1 MKHKLIINY
10 LKNYGNIS
18 EKEELNI
25 RKYFIPIQALK
36 KQTLINKHSDCNK
49 LFFINY
55 GLLRAYYINNDG
67 NEITRM
73 IAWENRFLTN
83 IVSFRNF
90 SENIETIECIEKAE
104 ILAINR
110 TDFDYLMKSSLNLK
124 SIYADIL
131 EEYNAL
137 HIKRFEQL
145 NSGNANEKIKYF
157 NQNYVILKN
166 RISDIHLSSFLS
178 ISRKTIERVKKN
190 LL

>member
-1 MKHKLIINY
+1 MKHKLIIDY

-18 EKEELNI
+18 EKEEVHI
-25 RKYFIPIQALK
+25 RKYFIPMQALK
-36 KQTLINKHSDCNK
+36 KQTLINKNSDCNK
-49 LFFINY
+49 LFFINN
-55 GLLRAYYINNDG
+55 GLLRAYYINDDG
-67 NEITRM
+67 NEVTRM

-90 SENIETIECIEKAE
+90 SENIEIIECIEKAE

-145 NSGNANEKIKYF
+145 NSGNANEKLKYF
-157 NQNYVILKN
+157 NQNYAILKN

-190 LL
+190 